1 VYVATEFQEADFGI
15 INDATN
21 ELEIHEIFR
30 NRLLWTA
37 GKSEKGAVLFL
48 RHGPL
53 IDRE

>member
-1 VYVATEFQEADFGI
+1 MYGATELHETEFGI
-15 INDATN
+15 INGAAN
-21 ELEIHEIFR
+21 EPKIDISFR

-53 IDRE
+53 IVRE

>member
-1 VYVATEFQEADFGI
+1 MLRLNFKRQILVSLNGAA
-15 INDATN
+15 N
-21 ELEIHEIFR
+21 EPEIHEIFR

-53 IDRE
+53 IDRK